1 MHLSPLLLGLL
12 APVACATTA
21 PPPASAHDR
30 VLLVD
35 TDGSVLRQ
43 STADENSRASFA
55 APVARVWPA
64 VMIAYADL
72 GIEPNV
78 VDRPSGRY
86 GNAGFVAPRR
96 IAGKPLSQFFSCGS
110 GFTGPLIETGRLVAN
125 VVSTVSDDGK
135 GGTVV
140 MTHVSGSLSRN
151 DGTSTS
157 AITCGSAGAFEEY
170 IRRSIE
176 KRLASS

>member
-1 MHLSPLLLGLL
+1 MRLSPILLGLF
-12 APVACATTA
+12 AAAACATTA
-21 PPPASAHDR
+21 PPPAPAHDR
-30 VLLVD
+30 VLFVD

-43 STADENSRASFA
+43 STADENSRASFVV
-55 APVARVWPA
+55 PVARVWPA
-64 VMIAYADL
+64 VMFAYADL

-96 IAGKPLSQFFSCGS
+96 LVGRPLSQFFSCGS
-110 GFTGPLIETGRLVAN
+110 GFAGPLIETGRLYAN

-135 GGTVV
+135 GGSIV

-157 AITCGSAGAFEEY
+157 PINCGSTGAFEEY
-170 IRRSIE
+170 IRRSVQ
-176 KRLASS
+176 KRLGST